1 MLETLINFIS
11 GLKRKS
17 RRVSNAYLRLKLLVR
32 EERSRQL
39 DRLLGV
45 YSRGAGSRTCETHS
59 VGSNPATDLKHI
71 TVAPAREAR
80 EGNGN
85 R

>member
-1 MLETLINFIS
+1 MLETLINFTS

-45 YSRGAGSRTCETHS
+45 YSRGAGSRTCE
-59 VGSNPATDLKHI
+59 KHI